1 MGSEI
6 CHLLELGM
14 KSKVCGESNSRD
26 LLLLLGWGEKLD
38 NHGFTWLVDL
48 TTSAGFR
55 THVVESP
62 NSVRDFGRDYVQP
75 VKNYQAALGD
85 HIVIGYSLGGLIA
98 AYLNAQQKTIYL
110 SPFWGIFGH
119 KLMKTRLALVRRLGL
134 NIPLIPIDFGREEV
148 GDLATEA
155 DWESVPKRAT
165 PVWLREILKAQE
177 NMPPIQQ
184 SSVAFCSLKDTVVSL
199 KAIGEKASNVIL
211 YDGHHELY
219 SSSSREL
226 YREELLKALLE

>member
-6 CHLLELGM
+6 YHLLELGM
-14 KSKVCGESNSRD
+14 KSRVCGESNSRD

-62 NSVRDFGRDYVQP
+62 DSVRDFGRDYVQP

-155 DWESVPKRAT
+155 DWESMPKRAT
-165 PVWLREILKAQE
+165 PVWLREILKAQK
-177 NMPPIQQ
+177 NMPPMQQ
-184 SSVAFCSLKDTVVSL
+184 SSVVFCSLKDTVVSL

>member
-1 MGSEI
+1 
-6 CHLLELGM
+6 
-14 KSKVCGESNSRD
+14 VRTRVYGEDNDRD
-26 LLLLLGWGEKLD
+26 LLFLLGWGEKLE
-38 NHGFTWLVDL
+38 NHAFTWLVDL

-55 THVVESP
+55 THVVEFP
-62 NSVRDFGRDYVQP
+62 DSVRDFDREYVQP
-75 VKNYQAALGD
+75 VKSYQAALGD

-98 AYLNAQQKTIYL
+98 AYLSAQQKTIYL
-110 SPFWGIFGH
+110 SPFWGMFGH
-119 KLMKTRLALVRRLGL
+119 KLMKTRLALVRRIGL
-134 NIPLIPIDFGREEV
+134 NIPLLPIDYGREEI
-148 GDLATEA
+148 GDIATEA

-184 SSVAFCSLKDTVVSL
+184 SSVVFCSLRDTVVSL
-199 KAIGEKASNVIL
+199 KAIGERASNVIL

-219 SSSSREL
+219 SSSNREL

>member
-1 MGSEI
+1 MRTR
-6 CHLLELGM
+6 
-14 KSKVCGESNSRD
+14 VYGEDNDRD
-26 LLLLLGWGEKLD
+26 LLLLLGWGERLG
-38 NHGFTWLVDL
+38 NHGFTWSVDL

-55 THVVESP
+55 THVVEFP
-62 NSVRDFGRDYVQP
+62 DSVRDFDRDYVQP
-75 VKNYQAALGD
+75 VKSYQAALGD

-98 AYLNAQQKTIYL
+98 AYLSAQQKTIYL
-110 SPFWGIFGH
+110 SPFWGMFGH

-134 NIPLIPIDFGREEV
+134 NIPLAPIDFGREEI
-148 GDLATEA
+148 GDMATEE

-184 SSVAFCSLKDTVVSL
+184 SSVVFCSLKDTIVSL
-199 KAIGEKASNVIL
+199 KAIGERAGNVIL

-219 SSSSREL
+219 SSSNREL
-226 YREELLKALLE
+226 YREELLTALLE

>member
-1 MGSEI
+1 M
-6 CHLLELGM
+6 LEV
-14 KSKVCGESNSRD
+14 SIRTRVYGEDNGRD
-26 LLLLLGWGEKLD
+26 LLFLLGWGERLE
-38 NHGFTWLVDL
+38 NHAFTWLVDL

-55 THVVESP
+55 THVVEFP
-62 NSVRDFGRDYVQP
+62 NSVRDFDREYVKP
-75 VKNYQAALGD
+75 VKSYQAALDD
-85 HIVIGYSLGGLIA
+85 HIVIGYSMGGLIA

-110 SPFWGIFGH
+110 SPFWGMFGH
-119 KLMKTRLALVRRLGL
+119 KLMKTRLALMRRIGL
-134 NIPLIPIDFGREEV
+134 NIPLLPINYGREEI
-148 GDLATEA
+148 GDMATEA

-165 PVWLREILKAQE
+165 PAWLREIVKAQE

-184 SSVAFCSLKDTVVSL
+184 NSVVFCSLRDTVVSL
-199 KAIGEKASNVIL
+199 KAIGEKAGNVIL

>member
-1 MGSEI
+1 MRSRI
-6 CHLLELGM
+6 
-14 KSKVCGESNSRD
+14 CGEANSRD
-26 LLLLLGWGEKLD
+26 LLFLLGWGDKLGS
-38 NHGFTWLVDL
+38 HAFTWLVDL

-55 THVVESP
+55 THVVEFP
-62 NSVRDFGRDYVQP
+62 DSVRDFDREYVQP
-75 VKNYQAALGD
+75 VKSYQAALGD
-85 HIVIGYSLGGLIA
+85 HVVIGYSMGGLIA
-98 AYLNAQQKTIYL
+98 AYLSAQQKTIYL
-110 SPFWGIFGH
+110 SPFWGMFGH

-134 NIPLIPIDFGREEV
+134 NIPLLPIDYGREEI
-148 GDLATEA
+148 GDMATEA

-184 SSVAFCSLKDTVVSL
+184 SSVVFCSLKDTVVSL
-199 KAIGEKASNVIL
+199 KAIGERASNVIL

-219 SSSSREL
+219 SSSDREL